1 MVAGRK
7 PAVKAGVR
15 PTNMRTVRQTYTD
28 RTDTLRHTFR
38 LSFIS
43 STSEVVVPPPSEVL
57 SRLRSAAVWDEAS
70 IRRADSDFPRVHISW
85 RECAGFYL
93 QCFENDVSSG
103 EFLVTRIEFSNP
115 CVEINLGGQTLER
128 WPRELFVSEDLATET
143 LEHFLN
149 YGEVKPLL
157 CWVDTGHFPRE
168 TIWEGREEREAWE
181 RKNHG

>member
-1 MVAGRK
+1 
-7 PAVKAGVR
+7 
-15 PTNMRTVRQTYTD
+15 
-28 RTDTLRHTFR
+28 
-38 LSFIS
+38 
-43 STSEVVVPPPSEVL
+43 VPPPSEVL

-93 QCFENDVSSG
+93 QCFENDISSG

-115 CVEINLGGQTLER
+115 SVEINLGGQTLER
-128 WPRELFVSEDLATET
+128 WPRELFVSEDLATER

-157 CWVDTGHFPRE
+157 CWLAQDTFRVRRFGK
-168 TIWEGREEREAWE
+168 GVKNERLGSVRIADKEIDV
-181 RKNHG
+181 